1 MIECSCLRQDLLN
14 NRTFYDNSEK
24 TTVFQVRNRY
34 NGTMRNCLGYVI
46 ILGRM
51 VKGMLT
57 SIGVPGLILIL
68 VIALVIFGPSKL
80 PEIGK
85 AAGQT
90 LSEFKKSAKDMTG
103 DVASDVKEVKQA
115 FKDDHQSSG
124 K

>member
-1 MIECSCLRQDLLN
+1 
-14 NRTFYDNSEK
+14 
-24 TTVFQVRNRY
+24 
-34 NGTMRNCLGYVI
+34 
-46 ILGRM
+46 
-51 VKGMLT
+51 MLS

-103 DVASDVKEVKQA
+103 DLASDVKEVKQA